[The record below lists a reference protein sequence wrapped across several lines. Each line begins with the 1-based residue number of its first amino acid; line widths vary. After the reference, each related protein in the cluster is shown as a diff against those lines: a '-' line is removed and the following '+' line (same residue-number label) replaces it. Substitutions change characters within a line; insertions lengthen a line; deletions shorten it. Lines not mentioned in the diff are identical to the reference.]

1 MKERVKNIPASI
13 VRQAVY
19 NFCDK
24 EGNRSEAVPFYLSL
38 LKKESN
44 ELIFKEFMDA
54 CKKYHV
60 DYYISK
66 IEGQPGQIKTIVTL
80 NGYDYLEM
88 QTTAR
93 EDITLPLATAIV
105 NTLSLAFDN
114 EKALKN
120 LQNK

>member
-24 EGNRSEAVPFYLSL
+24 EGNSSEAVPFYLSL

-60 DYYISK
+60 DCYISK

-93 EDITLPLATAIV
+93 EDITLPLATALV

-114 EKALKN
+114 EQVLKN